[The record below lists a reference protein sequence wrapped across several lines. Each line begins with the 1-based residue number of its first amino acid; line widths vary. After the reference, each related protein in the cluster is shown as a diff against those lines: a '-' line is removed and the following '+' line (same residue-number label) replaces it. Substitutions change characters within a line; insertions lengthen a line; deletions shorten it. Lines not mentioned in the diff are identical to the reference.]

1 MSTTNTVTP
10 AVSARRQV
18 LELSWVIGVVAFVI
32 IRFLIAYS
40 TLARYGRAT
49 VIVFGI
55 LDVVTA
61 VPYALGTARVVTS
74 LADRHVQAAGRWAA
88 LACASFVAPYVWLA
102 WAGREAFP
110 LVAYVVIGVLA
121 LLLGANAVVGISRR
135 VRSERAVVP
144 EALDQ
149 A

>member
-1 MSTTNTVTP
+1 MSTASVVSP
-10 AVSARRQV
+10 AVSARRHA

-40 TLARYGRAT
+40 TLARYGRGT

-61 VPYALGTARVVTS
+61 VPYALGTARVVTN
-74 LADRHVQAAGRWAA
+74 LVDRHIRAAGRWAA

-110 LVAYVVIGVLA
+110 LIAYVVIGVLA
-121 LLLGANAVVGISRR
+121 LLLGANATVGIGRR
-135 VRSERAVVP
+135 VRSQRAVSP
-144 EALDQ
+144 EALD
-149 A
+149 